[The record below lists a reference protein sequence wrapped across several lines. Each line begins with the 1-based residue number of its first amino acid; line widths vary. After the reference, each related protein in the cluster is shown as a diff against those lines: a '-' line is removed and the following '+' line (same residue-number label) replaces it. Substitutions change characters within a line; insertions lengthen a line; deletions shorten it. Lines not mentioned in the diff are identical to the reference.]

1 VKDHN
6 MKTLFVFIP
15 VLSTLALAPA
25 ALAQKW
31 EVGGGAGGSFFTS
44 ETVTNPAG
52 NANASLANGL
62 AASFWVDNQ
71 GASRFGGE
79 FRYDYENS
87 GLTLSS
93 NGTNVNFGADTHA
106 VHYDLVMHFASTEA
120 RIRPFV
126 AAGGGVK
133 LYRGIGKE
141 EAYQPLSNVALLTKT
156 NQVEALV
163 SVGGGIKVALS
174 PTWLLRFEVHDYLT
188 PFPSNLIAPAQ
199 GSKVGGWLQD
209 FVAMVGISA
218 AF

>member
-1 VKDHN
+1 
-6 MKTLFVFIP
+6 MKKLFVFVP
-15 VLSTLALAPA
+15 VLSALAFAPA

-31 EVGGGAGGSFFTS
+31 EVGGGVGGSFFTS

-52 NANASLANGL
+52 NANASMATGL
-62 AASFWVDNQ
+62 SASFWLTQNS
-71 GASRFGGE
+71 ANRFGGE
-79 FRYDYENS
+79 FRYDYENT
-87 GLTLSS
+87 GLKLSS

-106 VHYDLVMHFASTEA
+106 VHYDVVMHFAPTEA
-120 RIRPFV
+120 RVRPFV

-133 LYRGIGKE
+133 FFQGTGKE

-156 NQVEALV
+156 NQLEPLV
-163 SVGGGIKVALS
+163 SVGGGVKVALS
-174 PTWLLRFEVHDYLT
+174 RSWLLRLEVHDYMT
-188 PFPSNLIAPAQ
+188 PFPNNVIAPAQ